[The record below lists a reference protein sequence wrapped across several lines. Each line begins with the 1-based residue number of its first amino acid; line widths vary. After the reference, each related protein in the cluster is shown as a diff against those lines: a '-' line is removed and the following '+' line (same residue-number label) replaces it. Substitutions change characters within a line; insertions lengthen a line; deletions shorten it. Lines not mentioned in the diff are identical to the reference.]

1 MQAARCSQSL
11 SLSTALRGSLR
22 GKVRG
27 AAGVLHAQSLQ
38 VTLVR
43 IAVGGGLICGGL
55 LTLHPEYISRYL
67 NILDTYLHINTQV
80 CQQVADKMLVSP
92 SLNQANRIVTPCLNL
107 VPHLLGLCLKLVPI
121 VVTRPTCSS

>member
-1 MQAARCSQSL
+1 MQAARCPQSL

-27 AAGVLHAQSLQ
+27 AAGVLHAQRLQ

-55 LTLHPEYISRYL
+55 LTLHPH
-67 NILDTYLHINTQV
+67 YLHISTQA
-80 CQQVADKMLVSP
+80 CLQVADKMLVSL
-92 SLNQANRIVTPCLNL
+92 SRIQANRI
-107 VPHLLGLCLKLVPI
+107 GA
-121 VVTRPTCSS
+121 S